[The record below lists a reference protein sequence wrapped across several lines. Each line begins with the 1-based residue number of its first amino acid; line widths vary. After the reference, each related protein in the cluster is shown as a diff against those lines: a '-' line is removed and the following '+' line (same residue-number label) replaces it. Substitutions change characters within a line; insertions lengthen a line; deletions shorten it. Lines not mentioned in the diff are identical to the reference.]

1 MKKHSL
7 LTTAIVTTLF
17 VAPLLTPAVAC
28 TGITLTSSDSAFVTA
43 RTIEWGESKLN
54 SELVSVGRSAVP
66 NSPTVAHVTTNTYGY
81 VGIAIENT
89 DFVVEG
95 LNEKGLSAGLFFF
108 PGYGDYGTAKKG
120 EVVIGDMQLVSW
132 LLGNFSNV
140 AEVKHALQNVRL
152 QSSVK
157 GAGTV
162 HFRVLDATGAQI
174 VIEAID
180 GKLTVMDNPV
190 GVLTNSPDFKW
201 QMTNLNNYVNL
212 KTGSAT
218 ATEWGKVQLKAFGAG
233 AGLMGLPGDIT
244 PPSRFVRAALMQNS
258 MPEALTTDETVL
270 YAFKILNAFEIPIG
284 LELPDT
290 KTKTP
295 LLSAVQWT
303 SGSDLTNK
311 VFYFRTHDDSQIRR
325 IDLKTIDFK
334 QPVRI
339 HKPLEV
345 TDGATIRDLKL

>member
-1 MKKHSL
+1 MTKQTL
-7 LTTAIVTTLF
+7 LTTVISTLLLS
-17 VAPLLTPAVAC
+17 PSLTPLQAC
-28 TGITLTSSDSAFVTA
+28 TGITLTSSESAIVTA
-43 RTIEWGESKLN
+43 RTIEWGGSKL
-54 SELVSVGRSAVP
+54 SSDLVTVGRSAITNVA
-66 NSPTVAHVTTNTYGY
+66 SVAHVTTNTFGY
-81 VGIAIENT
+81 VGIAIEST

-108 PGYGDYGTAKKG
+108 PGYGDYGTAKQG
-120 EVVIGDMQLVSW
+120 EIVIGDMRFVSW

-140 AEVKHALQNVRL
+140 AEVKRALKNVRL
-152 QSSVK
+152 ENSVK

-180 GKLTVMDNPV
+180 GQLNVVDNPI
-190 GVLTNSPDFKW
+190 GVLTNSPDFQW
-201 QMTNLNNYVNL
+201 QITNLNNFVNL
-212 KTGSAT
+212 KTGSTVPAQ
-218 ATEWGKVQLKAFGAG
+218 WGPMTLKEFGAG
-233 AGLMGLPGDIT
+233 AGLIGLPGDIT
-244 PPSRFVRAALMQNS
+244 PPSRFVRATLMQNS
-258 MPEALTTDETVL
+258 MPKSLTTEKTVL

-284 LELPDT
+284 LELPNT
-290 KTKTP
+290 ETETA

-303 SGSDLTNK
+303 STSDMTNK
-311 VFYFRTHDDSQIRR
+311 VFYFKTHDDSQIRR